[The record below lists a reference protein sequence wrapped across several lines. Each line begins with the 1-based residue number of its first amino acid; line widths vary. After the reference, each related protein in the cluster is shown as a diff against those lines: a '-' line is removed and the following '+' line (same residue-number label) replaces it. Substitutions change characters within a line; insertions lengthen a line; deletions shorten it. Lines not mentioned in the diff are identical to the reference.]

1 MGGGGGEASTTIKGS
16 GWLSLILLHK
26 YYAQIE
32 WDAKQARTPTPY
44 QSHPTLINSI
54 TWGAV

>member
-1 MGGGGGEASTTIKGS
+1 MVKTNTAAIKGS
-16 GWLSLILLHK
+16 GCLSLILLHK

-32 WDAKQARTPTPY
+32 WEAKQAGTPTPY
-44 QSHPTLINSI
+44 QIHPTLINSI